1 MPGGLVRAIA
11 PAALSFIMEGEGS
24 DAMASVKTSK
34 VNPKYKRKY
43 HVRNWAAYE
52 RGLCDRGD
60 VTVWLSQEAIEAWTP
75 PPTGCRGGQ
84 PRYSSLAIIT
94 ALTLRV
100 VFRLPLRQ
108 TEGFLASLL
117 RLMELDLDAP
127 DHTTLSRRNQTV
139 EVPAFRR
146 DHAGP
151 IHLIVDST
159 GLKIFG
165 AGEWN
170 SRKHREAK
178 DRRGWRKLHLGVDGD
193 GFIVAEALT
202 KNTKDDAAVLPD
214 LLGQIEGPIRRF
226 TGDGAYDR
234 KSVYDQIGRAGIEDV
249 AVVVPPRRPAALTT
263 NASGTWAQRNRHL
276 ERIAEVGRQAWQKEV
291 RYRQQA
297 RVEGTFRR
305 YKRTLGDHLRARGFD
320 AQKRE
325 AAIGCAVLD
334 RMLKLGRPESYA
346 IAA

>member
-1 MPGGLVRAIA
+1 
-11 PAALSFIMEGEGS
+11 
-24 DAMASVKTSK
+24 MASVKTSK

-43 HVRNWAAYE
+43 RVRNWAAYE
-52 RGLCDRGD
+52 RGLRDRGD
-60 VTVWLSQEAIEAWTP
+60 VTVWLSEEAIEAWIP
-75 PPTGCRGGQ
+75 SPTGRRGGQ
-84 PRYSSLAIIT
+84 PRDSNLAIVT

-117 RLMELDLDAP
+117 RLLELDLDAP

-139 EVPAFRR
+139 DVPALRR
-146 DHAGP
+146 VHAGP
-151 IHLIVDST
+151 MHLIVDSSE
-159 GLKIFG
+159 LKIFG
-165 AGEWN
+165 AGKWN
-170 SRKHREAK
+170 SRKHRKAK
-178 DRRGWRKLHLGVDGD
+178 DRSGWRKLHIGVDGD
-193 GFIVAEALT
+193 GFVVAEALT
-202 KNTKDDAAVLPD
+202 EDKKDDAAVLPERLAQID
-214 LLGQIEGPIRRF
+214 GQIRRF

-234 KSVYDQIGRAGIEDV
+234 KSVYDQIGTAGIEDV
-249 AVVVPPRRPAALTT
+249 TVVVPPRRPAAVSR
-263 NASGTWAQRNRHL
+263 NASGTWAQRNQHL

-305 YKRTLGDHLRARGFD
+305 YKRTLGDRLRARGSE

-325 AAIGCAVLD
+325 AAIGCVVLN
-334 RMLKLGRPESYA
+334 RMLELGSPESYA